1 MRQKRLLWQL
11 YPSYLIV
18 IVLSLV
24 AIAWFASHSYKQFS
38 LRQAAANL
46 EVRGRMARIRFSE
59 SLLSGDTT
67 GVQATCGQIASLS
80 ATRVTLILPSGKVIC
95 DSEEDPAQMNNH
107 ADRPE
112 VIEAM
117 KSGEGQA
124 IRYSHTLDQNMIYV
138 AIPIKGDNR
147 ILAIM
152 RTSMPITDIE
162 EALTGVYVRI
172 MISGIIIA
180 IVAALVSFFVARRV
194 TRQLEE
200 VRQGAIRFAA
210 GDLQHKLPVSPMR
223 EIGGVAEAMNS
234 MAAQLHERLQAIIR
248 QRNEQEAV
256 LTSMIE
262 GVLAVDMD
270 ERVIGLNRAAA
281 RLFQLS
287 PEKAQGRTIHEIV
300 RNPALIEFIGRVLTS
315 KASAES
321 EITFYDKAPRY
332 LQVHGTILADAGG
345 KSIGVLV
352 VLNDVTRIRRLESVR
367 RDFVANVSHE
377 LKTPVTSIK
386 GFVETL
392 IDGAVDDPEKT
403 RRFIGIIARQ
413 ADRLQAIIED
423 LLTLSRLEQDAEDA
437 QIPMKAGSLRPVIDG
452 AVQACDVKARE
463 KNISFQVDC
472 PADLTIKMNA
482 ALLEQAIVNLID
494 NAIKYSDSGEEV
506 EIAAESRSDRV
517 VISVTDHGPGVSE
530 EHLPRLFER
539 FYRVDKARSRTL
551 GGTGLG
557 LSIVK
562 HIAQVHGGYPEVKSI
577 LGQGCTFMIHL
588 PTDGPLRNTESR
600 DA

>member
-1 MRQKRLLWQL
+1 MRRKRLLWQI

-18 IVLSLV
+18 IVLSLS
-24 AIAWFASHSYKQFS
+24 AIAWFASHAYKQFS
-38 LRQAAANL
+38 LRQTAASL
-46 EVRGRMARIRFSE
+46 EVRGRMARIKFGE
-59 SLLSGDTT
+59 LLVSGDTT
-67 GVQATCGQIASLS
+67 GVEAVCGDMASLS
-80 ATRVTLILPSGKVIC
+80 ATRLTLILPSGKVIC
-95 DSEEDPAQMNNH
+95 DSEEDPARMNNH

-117 KSGEGQA
+117 NTGRGQS

-138 AIPIKGDNR
+138 AIPIKADGR

-152 RTSMPITDIE
+152 RTSVPITGIE
-162 EALTGVYVRI
+162 EALAGVYVRI
-172 MISGIIIA
+172 MFGGVIIA
-180 IVAALVSFFVARRV
+180 LLAALVSFFVARRV

-200 VRQGAIRFAA
+200 VRLGAERFAA
-210 GDLQHKLPVSPMR
+210 GELQHKLPVSPVR

-262 GVLAVDMD
+262 GVLAVDTD

-281 RLFQLS
+281 QLFQIE
-287 PEKAQGRTIHEIV
+287 PDKAQDRTVQEII
-300 RNPALIEFIGRVLTS
+300 RNPALIEFVGRVLSTRTS
-315 KASAES
+315 GES
-321 EITFYDKAPRY
+321 EITFYDRGPRY
-332 LQVHGTILADAGG
+332 LQAHGTVLIDAGG
-345 KSIGVLV
+345 KGIGALV
-352 VLNDVTRIRRLESVR
+352 VLNDVTRLRRLESVR

-392 IDGAVDDPEKT
+392 LDGAIDDPEKA
-403 RRFIGIIARQ
+403 RRFVGIIARQ
-413 ADRLQAIIED
+413 ADRLQAIIDD

-437 QIPMKAGSLRPVIDG
+437 QIPMKSAPLIPVIEG
-452 AVQACDVKARE
+452 AVQACEVKAHE
-463 KNISFQVDC
+463 KNIEFAIDC
-472 PADLTIKMNA
+472 PADLTVKMNA
-482 ALLEQAIVNLID
+482 PLLEQAIINIVD
-494 NAIKYSDSGEEV
+494 NAVKYSDPGGQV
-506 EIAAESRSDRV
+506 ELEAVATSDRI
-517 VISVTDHGPGVSE
+517 VISVTDHGPGVSQ

-562 HIAQVHGGYPEVKSI
+562 HIAQVHGGYPEVESI
-577 LGQGCTFMIHL
+577 LGQGCTFKIHL
-588 PTDGPLRNTESR
+588 PIDSPLRLPDTKET
-600 DA
+600 

>member
-1 MRQKRLLWQL
+1 MRHKRLLWQL

-18 IVLSLV
+18 IVLSLW
-24 AIAWFASHSYKQFS
+24 AIGWFASHAYKQFS

-46 EVRGRMARIRFSE
+46 QVRGRMARIRLAE
-59 SLLSGDTT
+59 PLESGDTT
-67 GVQATCGQIASLS
+67 GVQSACQQMASLS

-95 DSEEDPAQMNNH
+95 DSEEDPAQMDNH

-117 KSGEGQA
+117 KSGRGQA
-124 IRYSHTLDQNMIYV
+124 VRYSHTLGQNMIYV
-138 AIPIKGDNR
+138 AIPIKSENR
-147 ILAIM
+147 MLALM

-162 EALTGVYVRI
+162 DALSEVYVRI
-172 MISGIIIA
+172 TIGGVIIA
-180 IVAALVSFFVARRV
+180 LVAAVVSFFVARRV

-200 VRQGAIRFAA
+200 VRLGAMRFAS
-210 GDLQHKLPVSPMR
+210 GELQHKLPVSPVR

-234 MAAQLHERLQAIIR
+234 MAAQLHERLQAIVR

-256 LTSMIE
+256 LASMIE
-262 GVLAVDMD
+262 GVLAVDTE

-281 RLFQLS
+281 QLFQIS
-287 PEKAQGRTIHEIV
+287 PDKAQGRTVQEIV
-300 RNPALIEFIGRVLTS
+300 RNPALIEFVGRVLSTRT
-315 KASAES
+315 SAEA
-321 EITFYDKAPRY
+321 EVTFYDKAPRY
-332 LQVHGTILADAGG
+332 LQAHGTVLADAGG

-392 IDGAVDDPEKT
+392 LDGAIDDPEKG
-403 RRFIGIIARQ
+403 RRFTGIIARQ

-423 LLTLSRLEQDAEDA
+423 LLTLSRLEQDAEEA
-437 QIPMKAGSLRPVIDG
+437 QIPMKSAPLRPVIDG
-452 AVQACDVKARE
+452 AVQACEVKARE
-463 KNISFQVDC
+463 KNIEFKIDC
-472 PADLTIKMNA
+472 PSDLTLRMNA

-494 NAIKYSDSGEEV
+494 NAVKYNDPGGKVEV
-506 EIAAESRSDRV
+506 TVEVRPDRV

-562 HIAQVHGGYPEVKSI
+562 HIAQVHGGYPEVKSV
-577 LGQGCTFMIHL
+577 LGEGCTFMIHL
-588 PTDGPLRNTESR
+588 PTDGPLKATE
-600 DA
+600 ANEI